1 MKKKFLRLAGIAALA
16 WGFAPS
22 ILSQELPSLVLGDP
36 IFGEEDWQLGFSV
49 DLDSEGD
56 TLAVGTPDY
65 RYMNDGTGITP
76 GRVAV
81 FDFGADGW
89 VKVQEIEGSNGS
101 RFGSSVQLSADGETL
116 IIGVPRDDLG
126 AGSMSGAVYRYVKTD
141 GVFAVEGDPIAGK
154 SSYEYFGESV
164 SMSADANFLV
174 AGARWADS
182 SSDQNVGAARI
193 YEWDGQ
199 QWLERAELTGN
210 LGDTRFGQSVSIS
223 DDGEVVAIAAPWMYR
238 TGEDF
243 LNKAGEV
250 SLFQKSGNDW
260 AAKGTPITGN
270 LSDQKFGWAI
280 DLNENGNQIAIGAYG
295 MGSSGDLSGG
305 AWVYAWSD
313 EANDW
318 LQLGATI
325 EGELRS
331 ETGWSVA
338 LSRDG
343 SILLVGSTRADNGD
357 IEGSGRVVA
366 YSLTEN
372 HWQPVSTVYGEGR
385 YNEYTGYSLALN
397 SDGDVAAVGST
408 GNNMGVTLSGS
419 VHVYG
424 YDQDSDGVAN
434 IQDAFPQDPTE
445 TIDTDVDGTVNNAD
459 TDYDVDGYVDA
470 FEDFAGADSLDSADA
485 EISENFAKEM
495 ALPILDLE
503 REKGISAV
511 TSDPSSYSLY
521 TASDVSAA
529 EAAARTAGQGDVTSD
544 PKSYSLFTASELSAA
559 EAASRTL
566 GQQDVTASPETYEL
580 ATMAQMSDAAE
591 AARTIVN
598 VSARVA
604 LGEDEIVT
612 PGFVVLGESKQ
623 LLIRAVGP
631 KLADLG
637 VPSPLPDPTMTIY
650 RTRYDG
656 QPNDVVAIINDWKA
670 DGADVAAINA
680 AMATA
685 GAFPLEPTETF
696 QGRPFMTDDTS
707 SSAALVT
714 LDVGVYTVQVSSADD
729 GVGEVL
735 VEVYE
740 VTE

>member
-1 MKKKFLRLAGIAALA
+1 MRLGLALA
-16 WGFAPS
+16 WAAGLGPL
-22 ILSQELPSLVLGDP
+22 LSSQDLPSLVMGDP

-49 DLDSEGD
+49 DLDFQGD

-65 RYMNDGTGITP
+65 RSVDDGIERTS

-89 VKVQEIEGSNGS
+89 VKVQEIEGSNDS

-126 AGSMSGAVYRYVKTD
+126 AGSMSGAVYRYVKID
-141 GVFAVEGDPIAGK
+141 GVFAVEGNPIAGK

-164 SMSADANFLV
+164 SISADANFLV
-174 AGARWADS
+174 AGAKWADS
-182 SSDQNVGAARI
+182 SSMQNVGAARI
-193 YEWDGQ
+193 YEWDGE
-199 QWLERAELTGN
+199 QWLEKADLTRN
-210 LGDTRFGQSVSIS
+210 AGDSRFGYSVSIS
-223 DDGEVVAIAAPWMYR
+223 DDGAVVAVGSPYKP
-238 TGEDF
+238 GED
-243 LNKAGEV
+243 LLDNAGEV
-250 SLFQKSGNDW
+250 SLFRRSGNVW

-372 HWQPVSTVYGEGR
+372 QWQPVSTVYGEGR

-397 SDGDVAAVGST
+397 GDSDVAAVGSI

-445 TIDTDVDGTVNNAD
+445 TIDTDGDGTGNNAD
-459 TDYDVDGYVDA
+459 TDDDGDGYVDA
-470 FEDFAGADSLDSADA
+470 FEDFAGADSLDSTDA
-485 EISENFAKEM
+485 EISESFAKEM

-503 REKGISAV
+503 REKGIIAVTSDPASYNLYTASDVSAAEATARTAGQSDV

-521 TASDVSAA
+521 TATD
-529 EAAARTAGQGDVTSD
+529 
-544 PKSYSLFTASELSAA
+544 LSGA

-566 GQQDVTASPETYEL
+566 GQQDVTANPEAYEL
-580 ATMAQMSDAAE
+580 VTIAQMSDAAE

-604 LGEDEIVT
+604 LGEGEIVT
-612 PGFVVLGESKQ
+612 PGFVVLGEQKK

-637 VPSPLPDPTMTIY
+637 VGSPLPNPTMTVY
-650 RTRYDG
+650 KTRYDG
-656 QPNDVVAIINDWKA
+656 NPPDVVATIDDWKE
-670 DGADVAAINA
+670 DNDNVAEIVT
-680 AMATA
+680 AMSSA

-707 SSAALVT
+707 SAAALIT
-714 LDVGVYTVQVSSADD
+714 LDVGVYTVQVSSADE
-729 GVGEVL
+729 GTGEVL

-740 VTE
+740 VNE